1 MITRYFV
8 APLLAL
14 AMAAPALGQPHVIAQ
29 LGTAPLI
36 GQIDST
42 QTLQTD
48 VARNERLFA
57 TAGTKLGLSSSEYRQ
72 VRERIASSR
81 LAYVTI
87 PRRLDAMTWSSNGRV
102 YVLHDV
108 IIPASVKGWEV
119 DLRENGQMVA
129 VFIPNKCGNLSI
141 VRKPMP
147 AVATLPARVEAAR
160 TAPAAPAPP
169 APVAVEAAATAPP
182 EAAPA
187 PTPAPYRTLAT
198 TSAPAPAA
206 AATHKFPWLL
216 LALPVLALIGSHGGG
231 STNALPIASSGPIP
245 AGPTPPPVSCP
256 TPVPH

>member
-1 MITRYFV
+1 MIRRYFL

-14 AMAAPALGQPHVIAQ
+14 AMAAPALAQPHVIAQ

-57 TAGTKLGLSSSEYRQ
+57 TAGTKLGLSASEYRQ
-72 VRERIASSR
+72 VRERITESR

-87 PRRLDAMTWSSNGRV
+87 PRHLDAMTWSSNGRV

-108 IIPASVKGWEV
+108 IIPAAVKGWEV

-129 VFIPNKCGNLSI
+129 VFIPNKCGNLSV

-147 AVATLPARVEAAR
+147 AVAVLPTRVEAAR
-160 TAPAAPAPP
+160 TAPAAPAP
-169 APVAVEAAATAPP
+169 VAVEAAATAPPP

-187 PTPAPYRTLAT
+187 PTPAPYSTLAT
-198 TSAPAPAA
+198 SSAPAPAPAA
-206 AATHKFPWLL
+206 AAHHFPWLL
-216 LALPVLALIGSHGGG
+216 LALPVLALVGSHGGG
-231 STNALPIASSGPIP
+231 STHTLPIASTGPIP
-245 AGPTPPPVSCP
+245 GGPTPPPVSCP